1 MELNNSIEQNPAPLS
16 ETCANLPVFRTA
28 IPSGTKSLLTES
40 FKNFLNARRIVV
52 ADSGH
57 LMYLEKPQEF
67 TRIVIGFLQAIVF
80 RRCYEPIH
88 DFKLRALK
96 NRRFFPLVAFGLERL
111 MDTVGAIVLWVS
123 LFHSI
128 RQSCGHRVER
138 GN

>member
-1 MELNNSIEQNPAPLS
+1 MEFNNSIEQNPAALS
-16 ETCANLPVFRTA
+16 ETCANLPVFRTG
-28 IPSGTKSLLTES
+28 IPSGTKSLLTEF

-88 DFKLRALK
+88 DFRLRALK
-96 NRRFFPLVAFGLERL
+96 NRRFFPLVV
-111 MDTVGAIVLWVS
+111 VGFFVS
-123 LFHSI
+123 LHSPVV
-128 RQSCGHRVER
+128 RLPCRKGKLNE
-138 GN
+138 